1 MAYQL
6 DTEVLYQGTTPQGI
20 IRNPETPAIYP
31 ASAYIL
37 DDMEDYLFA
46 DKGGRYY
53 YNRSANPNRDELGA
67 AISFLEKG
75 EKTLICSSGMAAIST
90 VLLSLL
96 KSGDHVVMNKAIY
109 GETVE
114 LAEWVLPGF
123 GIEVTFADF
132 TDHEAV
138 KKAVRSNTKM
148 FYTEIIANPLTLVTD
163 LDAIAAIAGEKG
175 ILTVVDSTFTTPFVY
190 RPLEHGADVVLHSMT
205 KYFGGHS
212 DLTGGCVT
220 ASAELIDRI
229 NPIYLLLGCCLD
241 PVSAWMTLR
250 SVKTMSMRV
259 RAQNQN
265 AIKIAQALAQDPH
278 VKAVYH
284 PSLPDHPQ
292 HELASRT
299 FDTDYGYGAML
310 SFRLED
316 DREKVAKFMKNL
328 KLICYLGTLGGIRT
342 TFTHPRTAFANNFS
356 DEDLDRMGLAVGLVR
371 ISVGAED
378 SSDLIADLLQALAAM
393 DE

>member
-1 MAYQL
+1 MAYKL

-20 IRNPETPAIYP
+20 IRNPESPAIYP

-37 DDMEDYLFA
+37 ENREDYMFA

-53 YNRSANPNRDELGA
+53 YNRTANPNRDELGA

-96 KSGDHVVMNKAIY
+96 KCGDHIVMSKAIY
-109 GETVE
+109 GETIE
-114 LAEWVLPGF
+114 LAEMILPGF
-123 GIEVTFADF
+123 GIEVSFVDF
-132 TDHEAV
+132 TNLEEV
-138 KKAVRSNTKM
+138 KAAVRKNTKM

-163 LDAIAAIAGEKG
+163 LEAITAVAREKN

-190 RPLEHGADVVLHSMT
+190 RPLEHGADLVLHSMT

-212 DLTGGCVT
+212 DITGGSLT
-220 ASAELIDRI
+220 ASAALIDRI
-229 NPIYLLLGCCLD
+229 YPKYLLLGCCLD
-241 PVSAWMTLR
+241 PVTSWMTLR
-250 SVKTMSMRV
+250 SIKTMSMRV

-265 AIKIAQALAQDPH
+265 AILIAQALAKDPH

-284 PSLPDHPQ
+284 PSLPEHP
-292 HELASRT
+292 HHDLASRM

-310 SFRLED
+310 SFRIED
-316 DREKVAKFMKNL
+316 KLEKVDKFMESL

-342 TFTHPRTAFANNFS
+342 TFTHPRTAFINNFS
-356 DEDLDRMGLAVGLVR
+356 AEELDRMGLAEGLIR

-378 SSDLIADLLQALAAM
+378 SRDLIEDLLQALAAL
-393 DE
+393 DS

>member
-1 MAYQL
+1 MSYNL
-6 DTEVLYQGTTPQGI
+6 DTEVLYQGTTLQGI
-20 IRNPETPAIYP
+20 VRNPETPAIYP
-31 ASAYIL
+31 SSAYIL

-67 AISFLEKG
+67 AVSFLEKG

-96 KSGDHVVMNKAIY
+96 KNGDHVVMNQAVY

-114 LAEWVLPGF
+114 LAKWILPGY
-123 GIEVTFADF
+123 GIEVSFVDF
-132 TDHEAV
+132 TDLEAV
-138 KKAVRSNTKM
+138 KNAVRENTKM
-148 FYTEIIANPLTLVTD
+148 FYTEVIANPLTLVTD
-163 LDAIAAIAGEKG
+163 LDEVTKIAHAHG

-190 RPLEHGADVVLHSMT
+190 RPLEHGADIVLHSMT

-220 ASAELIDRI
+220 ASEELIDRI
-229 NPIYLLLGCCLD
+229 NPEYLLLGCCLD
-241 PVSAWMTLR
+241 PVSSWMFLR

-265 AIKIAQALAQDPH
+265 AVKIAEALSEDPH

-292 HELASRT
+292 HALASRV
-299 FDTDYGYGAML
+299 FDTEYGYGAML

-316 DREKVAKFMKNL
+316 DHKKVSAFMKRL
-328 KLICYLGTLGGIRT
+328 KLIRYLGTLGGIRT
-342 TFTHPRTAFANNFS
+342 TFTHPRTAFRNNFS
-356 DEDLDRMGLAVGLVR
+356 GEELDSMGLAEGLVR

-378 SSDLIADLLQALAAM
+378 SRDLIEDLKQALSAM

>member
-1 MAYQL
+1 MSYSL

-53 YNRSANPNRDELGA
+53 YNRSANPIRDELGA
-67 AISFLEKG
+67 AVSFLERG

-96 KSGDHVVMNKAIY
+96 KNGDNIVMSKAIY
-109 GETVE
+109 GETIE
-114 LAEWVLPGF
+114 MAEWVLPGY

-132 TDHEAV
+132 TNPEEVSAAV
-138 KKAVRSNTKM
+138 KPNTKM
-148 FYTEIIANPLTLVTD
+148 LYTEIIANPLTLVTD
-163 LDAIAAIAGEKG
+163 LEAITAIAKEKG

-190 RPLEHGADVVLHSMT
+190 RPLEHGADIVLHSMT

-220 ASAELIDRI
+220 ASAELIDKI

-241 PVSAWMTLR
+241 PVSSWMLLR

-259 RAQNQN
+259 RAQNRN
-265 AIKIAQALAQDPH
+265 AILIAEALARDPH

-284 PSLPDHPQ
+284 PSRPDHPQ
-292 HELASRT
+292 HELAGSM
-299 FDTDYGYGAML
+299 FDTDYGYGAIV

-316 DREKVAKFMKNL
+316 DLEKVAKFMKSL

-342 TFTHPRTAFANNFS
+342 TFTHPRIAFANNFS
-356 DEDLDRMGLAVGLVR
+356 DEDLDRMGLAKGLVR

-378 SSDLIADLLQALAAM
+378 SRDLIADLQQALAAM
-393 DE
+393 DD

>member
-1 MAYQL
+1 MAYKL

-20 IRNPETPAIYP
+20 IKNPETPAIYP
-31 ASAYIL
+31 SSAYIL
-37 DDMEDYLFA
+37 DDMDDYIFA

-53 YNRSANPNRDELGA
+53 YNRTSNPNRDELGA
-67 AISFLEKG
+67 AVSFLEKG

-96 KSGDHVVMNKAIY
+96 KSGDHIVMSKAIY
-109 GETVE
+109 GETIE
-114 LAEWVLPGF
+114 LAQMILPGF
-123 GIEVTFADF
+123 GIEVSFADY
-132 TDHEAV
+132 TNPEDV
-138 KKAVRSNTKM
+138 KTAVRKNTKL

-163 LDAIAAIAGEKG
+163 LDAITAMAREYN

-190 RPLEHGADVVLHSMT
+190 RPLEHGADIVLHSMT

-220 ASAELIDRI
+220 ASAKLIDKI
-229 NPIYLLLGCCLD
+229 YPKYLLLGCCLD

-265 AIKIAQALAQDPH
+265 AILIAEALTQDPH

-292 HELASRT
+292 HALAART
-299 FDTDYGYGAML
+299 FDTAYGYGAML

-316 DREKVAKFMKNL
+316 NHEKVAKFMKNL

-342 TFTHPRTAFANNFS
+342 TFTHPRTAFVNNFS
-356 DEDLDRMGLAVGLVR
+356 AEELDGMGLAEGLVR

-378 SSDLIADLLQALAAM
+378 SRDLIADLRQALAAM
-393 DE
+393 DG

>member
-1 MAYQL
+1 
-6 DTEVLYQGTTPQGI
+6 
-20 IRNPETPAIYP
+20 
-31 ASAYIL
+31 
-37 DDMEDYLFA
+37 
-46 DKGGRYY
+46 
-53 YNRSANPNRDELGA
+53 
-67 AISFLEKG
+67 

-96 KSGDHVVMNKAIY
+96 KSGDHVVMSKAIY
-109 GETVE
+109 GETIE
-114 LAEWVLPGF
+114 LVQMIITGF

-132 TDHEAV
+132 TDPEEV
-138 KKAVRSNTKM
+138 KKAVKENTKM

-163 LDAIAAIAGEKG
+163 LDVIAAIAGENN
-175 ILTVVDSTFTTPFVY
+175 ILTIVDSTFTTPFVF
-190 RPLEHGADVVLHSMT
+190 RPLEHGADLVLHSMT

-212 DLTGGCVT
+212 DITGGCIT
-220 ASAELIDRI
+220 ASTELIDRI
-229 NPIYLLLGCCLD
+229 YPKYLLLGCCLD
-241 PVSAWMTLR
+241 PVSSWMTLR

-284 PSLPDHPQ
+284 PSLPEHPH
-292 HELASRT
+292 HELASKL

-310 SFRLED
+310 SFCLED
-316 DREKVAKFMKNL
+316 DHEKVAKFMKSL

-342 TFTHPRTAFANNFS
+342 TFTHPRTAFVNNFS
-356 DEDLDRMGLAVGLVR
+356 DEELDNMGLAEGLIR

-378 SSDLIADLLQALAAM
+378 SRDLIEDLTQALAAM
-393 DE
+393 DD

>member
-1 MAYQL
+1 MSYRL
-6 DTEVLYQGTTPQGI
+6 DTEVLYRGTTPQGI

-46 DKGGRYY
+46 DRGGRYY

-67 AISFLEKG
+67 AVSFLEKG

-96 KSGDHVVMNKAIY
+96 KNGDSIVMSKAIY

-114 LAEWVLPGF
+114 MAEWVLPGY

-132 TDHEAV
+132 TNPEEVREAV
-138 KKAVRSNTKM
+138 KPNTKM
-148 FYTEIIANPLTLVTD
+148 LYTEIIANPLTLVTD
-163 LDAIAAIAGEKG
+163 LEAITAIAREKG

-190 RPLEHGADVVLHSMT
+190 RPLEHGADIVLHSMT

-220 ASAELIDRI
+220 ASAEIIDKI

-241 PVSAWMTLR
+241 PVSSWMFLR

-259 RAQNQN
+259 RAQNRN
-265 AIKIAQALAQDPH
+265 AILIAEALANDPH
-278 VKAVYH
+278 VRAVYH
-284 PSLPDHPQ
+284 PSRPDHPQ
-292 HELASRT
+292 HELAGKM
-299 FDTDYGYGAML
+299 FDTDYGYGAIV

-316 DREKVAKFMKNL
+316 DLEKVAKFMKSL

-342 TFTHPRTAFANNFS
+342 TFTHPRIAFANNFS
-356 DEDLDRMGLAVGLVR
+356 DEDLDRMGLAKGLVR

-378 SSDLIADLLQALAAM
+378 SRDLIADLQQALAAM
-393 DE
+393 DG

>member
-1 MAYQL
+1 MSYSI
-6 DTEVLYQGTTPQGI
+6 DTEVLYRGTSPQGI
-20 IRNPETPAIYP
+20 IRNPESPAIYP

-53 YNRSANPNRDELGA
+53 YNRTANPNRDELGA

-96 KSGDHVVMNKAIY
+96 KCGDHVLMSKAIY

-114 LAEWVLPGF
+114 LAEWVLPRF
-123 GIEVTFADF
+123 GIEVSFADF
-132 TDHEAV
+132 TRPEELRA
-138 KKAVRSNTKM
+138 AVRQNTRI

-163 LDAIAAIAGEKG
+163 LDAVAAIAREHGA
-175 ILTVVDSTFTTPFVY
+175 LTVVDSTFTTPFVF
-190 RPLEHGADVVLHSMT
+190 RPLEHGADIVLHSMT

-229 NPIYLLLGCCLD
+229 NPTYLLLGCCLD

-259 RAQNQN
+259 RAQNRN
-265 AIKIAQALAQDPH
+265 AVLLAQALARDPH

-284 PSLPDHPQ
+284 PSLPEHPQ
-292 HELASRT
+292 HELASRI

-316 DREKVAKFMKNL
+316 DHDKVAKFMKSL
-328 KLICYLGTLGGIRT
+328 KLICYLGTLGGIRS
-342 TFTHPRTAFANNFS
+342 TFTHPRTAFVNNFS
-356 DEDLDRMGLAVGLVR
+356 AEELDRMGLAEGLVR

-378 SSDLIADLLQALAAM
+378 SRDLIADLQQALAAM

>member
-1 MAYQL
+1 MSYRL

-67 AISFLEKG
+67 AVSFLEKG

-96 KSGDHVVMNKAIY
+96 KCGDHIVMSKAIY

-114 LAEWVLPGF
+114 MAEWVLPGF
-123 GIEVTFADF
+123 GIDATFADF
-132 TDHEAV
+132 TKPEEV
-138 KKAVRSNTKM
+138 KNAVRKNTKM
-148 FYTEIIANPLTLVTD
+148 LYTEIIANPLTLVTD
-163 LDAIAAIAGEKG
+163 LDAITAIARENS

-190 RPLEHGADVVLHSMT
+190 RPLEHGADIVLHSMT

-241 PVSAWMTLR
+241 PVSSWMLLR

-265 AIKIAQALAQDPH
+265 AILIAEALADDPR

-284 PSLPDHPQ
+284 PSRPDHPQ
-292 HELASRT
+292 HELAGSM
-299 FDTDYGYGAML
+299 FDTDYGYGAIV

-316 DREKVAKFMKNL
+316 DLDKVAKFMKSL

-356 DEDLDRMGLAVGLVR
+356 DEDLDRMGLAKGLVR

-378 SSDLIADLLQALAAM
+378 SRDLIADLQQALAAM
-393 DE
+393 DD

>member
-1 MAYQL
+1 MAYKL

-20 IRNPETPAIYP
+20 IKNPETPAIYP

-53 YNRSANPNRDELGA
+53 YNRTSNPNRDELGA
-67 AISFLEKG
+67 AVSFLEKG

-96 KSGDHVVMNKAIY
+96 KCGDHIVMSKAIY
-109 GETVE
+109 GETIE
-114 LAEWVLPGF
+114 LAQMILPEF
-123 GIEVTFADF
+123 GIEVSFVDF
-132 TDHEAV
+132 TSLAAV
-138 KKAVRSNTKM
+138 KAAVRENTKM

-163 LDAIAAIAGEKG
+163 LEAVTAIARENG

-190 RPLEHGADVVLHSMT
+190 RPLEHGADLVLHSMT

-212 DLTGGCVT
+212 DITGGCLT
-220 ASAELIDRI
+220 ASAALIDRI
-229 NPIYLLLGCCLD
+229 YPKYLLLGCCLD
-241 PVSAWMTLR
+241 PVTSWMTLR

-265 AIKIAQALAQDPH
+265 AILIAKALSQDPH
-278 VKAVYH
+278 VKEVYH
-284 PSLPDHPQ
+284 PSLPEHPN
-292 HELASRT
+292 HELAARM
-299 FDTDYGYGAML
+299 FDTNYGYGAML

-316 DREKVAKFMKNL
+316 DLEKVVKFMKSL

-342 TFTHPRTAFANNFS
+342 TFTHPRTAFVNNFS
-356 DEDLDRMGLAVGLVR
+356 EEELDRMGLAKGLVR

-378 SSDLIADLLQALAAM
+378 SRDLIEDLLQALAAM
-393 DE
+393 DA

>member
-1 MAYQL
+1 MSYRL

-96 KSGDHVVMNKAIY
+96 KGGDHVVMSKNIY
-109 GETVE
+109 GETIE
-114 LAEWVLPGF
+114 IAEWMLPGF
-123 GIEVTFADF
+123 GIEVSFVDF
-132 TDHEAV
+132 TDPGEV
-138 KKAVRSNTKM
+138 KKAIRKNTKM
-148 FYTEIIANPLTLVTD
+148 LYTEIIANPLTLVTD
-163 LDAIAAIAGEKG
+163 LEAITSIGRENNL
-175 ILTVVDSTFTTPFVY
+175 LTVVDSTFTTPFVY
-190 RPLEHGADVVLHSMT
+190 RPLENGADIVLHSMT

-212 DLTGGCVT
+212 DITGGCVT

-229 NPIYLLLGCCLD
+229 YPKYLLLGCCLD
-241 PVSAWMTLR
+241 PVSSWMTLR

-259 RAQNQN
+259 RTQNQN
-265 AIKIAQALAQDPH
+265 AIRIARALADDPH
-278 VKAVYH
+278 VKEVYH
-284 PSLPDHPQ
+284 PSLPTHPQ
-292 HELASRT
+292 HELASRM
-299 FDTDYGYGAML
+299 FDLDYGYGAML

-316 DREKVAKFMKNL
+316 DLDKVAKFMKNL

-342 TFTHPRTAFANNFS
+342 TFTHPRCAFANNFS
-356 DEDLDRMGLAVGLVR
+356 DEDLDRMGLAKGLVR

-378 SSDLIADLLQALAAM
+378 SRDLIEDLLQALAAM
-393 DE
+393 DD

>member
-1 MAYQL
+1 MAYKL

-20 IRNPETPAIYP
+20 IRNPESPAIYP

-37 DDMEDYLFA
+37 ENREDYMFA

-53 YNRSANPNRDELGA
+53 YNRTANPNRDELGA

-96 KSGDHVVMNKAIY
+96 KCGDHIVMSKAIY
-109 GETVE
+109 GETIE
-114 LAEWVLPGF
+114 LAEMILPGF
-123 GIEVTFADF
+123 GIEVSFVDF
-132 TDHEAV
+132 TNLEEV
-138 KKAVRSNTKM
+138 KAAVRKNTKM

-163 LDAIAAIAGEKG
+163 LEAITAVAREKN

-190 RPLEHGADVVLHSMT
+190 RPLEHGADLVLHSMT

-212 DLTGGCVT
+212 DITGGSLT
-220 ASAELIDRI
+220 ASGALIDRI
-229 NPIYLLLGCCLD
+229 YPKYLLLGCCLD
-241 PVSAWMTLR
+241 PVTSWMTLR
-250 SVKTMSMRV
+250 SIKTMSM
-259 RAQNQN
+259 
-265 AIKIAQALAQDPH
+265 
-278 VKAVYH
+278 
-284 PSLPDHPQ
+284 
-292 HELASRT
+292 
-299 FDTDYGYGAML
+299 ML

-316 DREKVAKFMKNL
+316 DLEKVAKFMKSL

-342 TFTHPRTAFANNFS
+342 TFTHPRTAFINNFS
-356 DEDLDRMGLAVGLVR
+356 AEELDRMGLAEGLIR

-378 SSDLIADLLQALAAM
+378 SRDLIEDLLQALAAL
-393 DE
+393 DS

>member
-1 MAYQL
+1 MSYSL

-37 DDMEDYLFA
+37 DDMDDYLFA

-53 YNRSANPNRDELGA
+53 YNRTSNPNRDELGA
-67 AISFLEKG
+67 AVSFLEKG

-96 KSGDHVVMNKAIY
+96 KNGDHVVMSKAIY
-109 GETVE
+109 GETIE

-123 GIEVTFADF
+123 GIEVTFTDF
-132 TDHEAV
+132 TDPEEV
-138 KKAVRSNTKM
+138 KKAVKQNTRM

-163 LDAIAAIAGEKG
+163 LNDITEIAREHG
-175 ILTVVDSTFTTPFVY
+175 ILTVVDSTFTTPFVF
-190 RPLEHGADVVLHSMT
+190 RPLEHGADLVLHSMT

-212 DLTGGCVT
+212 DLTGGCIT

-229 NPIYLLLGCCLD
+229 NPKYLLFGSCLD
-241 PVSAWMTLR
+241 PVSAWMFLR

-259 RAQNQN
+259 RAQNRN
-265 AIKIAQALAQDPH
+265 AVLIAQALSKDPH

-292 HELASRT
+292 HELASRI
-299 FDTDYGYGAML
+299 FDTDYGYGAIV

-316 DREKVAKFMKNL
+316 DHEKVARFMKKL

-342 TFTHPRTAFANNFS
+342 TFTHPRTAFVNNFS
-356 DEDLDRMGLAVGLVR
+356 GEELDRMGLAEGLVR

-378 SSDLIADLLQALAAM
+378 SRDLIEDLLQALSAM

>member
-1 MAYQL
+1 MSYRL

-37 DDMEDYLFA
+37 DDMDDYVFA

-67 AISFLEKG
+67 AVSFLEKG

-96 KSGDHVVMNKAIY
+96 KNGDHIVMNKAIY

-123 GIEVTFADF
+123 GIDV
-132 TDHEAV
+132 
-138 KKAVRSNTKM
+138 
-148 FYTEIIANPLTLVTD
+148 YTEIIANPLTLVTD
-163 LDAIAAIAGEKG
+163 LDAIATIAREHG

-190 RPLEHGADVVLHSMT
+190 RPLEHGADIVLHSMT

-259 RAQNQN
+259 RTQNQN
-265 AIKIAQALAQDPH
+265 AIQIAEALAKDPH

-292 HELASRT
+292 HELASRV

-310 SFRLED
+310 SFRLVD
-316 DREKVAKFMKNL
+316 DHEKVAKFMKNL

-342 TFTHPRTAFANNFS
+342 TFTHPRTAFVNNFS
-356 DEDLDRMGLAVGLVR
+356 AEDLDRMGLAEGLVR

-378 SSDLIADLLQALAAM
+378 SRDLIADLLQALAAM
-393 DE
+393 DS